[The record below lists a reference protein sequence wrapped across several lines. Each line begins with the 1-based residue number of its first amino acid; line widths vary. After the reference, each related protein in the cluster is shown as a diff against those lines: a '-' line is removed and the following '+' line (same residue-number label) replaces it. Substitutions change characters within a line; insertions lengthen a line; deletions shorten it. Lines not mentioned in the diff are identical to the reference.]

1 MLFDKNPSETVKED
15 DLTELIYLKTVLDKY
30 FDTHNIDTMPD
41 MEGFTRLDWQ
51 DLFQNM
57 VNYMFKFENKA
68 EADDTMD
75 FFTKLFSNQEK
86 QYNPYED
93 F

>member
-1 MLFDKNPSETVKED
+1 
-15 DLTELIYLKTVLDKY
+15 
-30 FDTHNIDTMPD
+30 MPD
-41 MEGFTRLDWQ
+41 MEGFTKLDWQ

>member
-1 MLFDKNPSETVKED
+1 
-15 DLTELIYLKTVLDKY
+15 
-30 FDTHNIDTMPD
+30 
-41 MEGFTRLDWQ
+41 MENFPHIDWQ

-68 EADDTMD
+68 EVDESMD
-75 FFTKLFSNQEK
+75 FFTNLFSNQEK